1 MYNFNFFL
9 VTWTFS
15 QRLLGPDV
23 AVRHEHEES
32 QVELGLE
39 CAALSFLR
47 KGAGRARDRIEK

>member
-1 MYNFNFFL
+1 MYNFNFFW

-15 QRLLGPDV
+15 QRLLGPDI

-39 CAALSFLR
+39 CAALSILR
-47 KGAGRARDRIEK
+47 KGAEGSRQN